1 MHPWKRALVPA
12 LLAVA
17 SAGAQAQESARW
29 RLDYEA
35 YIGGFRILSIASQVR
50 WDAEAYDIEVAAL
63 TRGVI
68 GWIGDWR
75 GRGVSHGTVDNEM
88 LRPAHSRSDTTW
100 RGEARFTDVTY
111 ASDGSVVTE
120 AKPTNEE
127 DNRDPVPPQL
137 ARSTI
142 DILSALVALVR
153 KVGAT
158 GRCDGSFPV
167 YDGRRRYDLVVVDAG
182 DAMLERTS
190 YSLFAGEARKCQ
202 AVMRRLAGFWKEK
215 DPRRQAAPEAD
226 KPVVLWLAPPRPGAP
241 SLPVR
246 AEAEL
251 ALGTLV
257 LHLRAAESEVR

>member
-1 MHPWKRALVPA
+1 MHSWKHALAPV

-17 SAGAQAQESARW
+17 CHGAAAQEAGAPSAKW

-35 YIGGFRILSIASQVR
+35 YIGGFRILSIVSAVR
-50 WDAEAYDIEVAAL
+50 WDADDYDIEVAAL
-63 TRGVI
+63 TRGVV

-75 GRGVSHGTVDNEM
+75 GRGVSHGTVDNGL
-88 LRPAHSRSDTTW
+88 LRPARSRSDTTW
-100 RGEARFTDVTY
+100 RGETRFTDVTY
-111 ASDGSVVTE
+111 AADGSVVTA
-120 AKPTNEE
+120 AKPSNEE

-137 ARSTI
+137 ARNTI

-167 YDGRRRYDLVVVDAG
+167 YDGRRRYDLSVSDAG
-182 DAMLERTS
+182 EATLEKTS
-190 YSLFAGEARKCQ
+190 YSLFAGQARKCE

-215 DPRRQAAPEAD
+215 DPRRQAAPDAD
-226 KPVVLWLAPPRPGAP
+226 KPVVVWLAPPKPGAP

-257 LHLRAAESEVR
+257 LHLRAAE

>member
-1 MHPWKRALVPA
+1 MHPWKCALVPA

-17 SAGAQAQESARW
+17 SAGAQAQEAAKW

-50 WDAEAYDIEVAAL
+50 WDAGAYEIEVAAL

-68 GWIGDWR
+68 GWIGDWK
-75 GRGVSHGTVDNEM
+75 GRGVSRGAVDDGL
-88 LRPAHSRSDTTW
+88 LRPAHSRSDTSW
-100 RGEARFTDVTY
+100 RGEARFTDLTY
-111 ASDGSVVTE
+111 APDGSVVTE
-120 AKPTNEE
+120 AKPSNEE

-137 ARSTI
+137 ARNTI
-142 DILSALVALVR
+142 DILSALVTLVR

-158 GRCDGSFPV
+158 GRCDGAFPV
-167 YDGRRRYDLVVVDAG
+167 YDGRRRYDLSVSDAG
-182 DAMLERTS
+182 DVTLEKTS
-190 YSLFAGEARKCQ
+190 YGLFAGRAHKCQ
-202 AVMRRLAGFWKEK
+202 AVMRRLAGFWKET

-226 KPVVLWLAPPRPGAP
+226 KPVVIWLAPPRPGAP

-257 LHLRAAESEVR
+257 LHLRAAE